1 MVGFVGYWSPKP
13 RVLTLAGR
21 RQQRRGRIESDR
33 VTVRVYPFTQTTRP
47 VFFNLRLIIDFRAL
61 LPTNNPTVPFQGCH
75 TPPCSPNSSL
85 LLFRLFTMSWQA
97 YVDTSLVATGHVDK
111 GAIISAAGDSSWAAS
126 ADFQLKPEE
135 MKAISAIVSGDD
147 AAKDKAFAD
156 GLFIAGSRYVVAR
169 ADGRSIYARSG
180 RLGVAIAKTKQAIV
194 VGHHGE
200 AQVAGNTSSTV
211 EGLADYLI
219 GQGY

>member
-1 MVGFVGYWSPKP
+1 
-13 RVLTLAGR
+13 
-21 RQQRRGRIESDR
+21 
-33 VTVRVYPFTQTTRP
+33 
-47 VFFNLRLIIDFRAL
+47 
-61 LPTNNPTVPFQGCH
+61 
-75 TPPCSPNSSL
+75 
-85 LLFRLFTMSWQA
+85 MSWQGNPLLHFIWNVCRRRLPPPQSKPDVYKFA
-97 YVDTSLVATGHVDK
+97 DGTDIISLVATGHVDK

-135 MKAISAIVSGDD
+135 MKAISAIVGGDS

-156 GLFIAGSRYVVAR
+156 GLFIAGSRYVMAR
-169 ADGRSIYARSG
+169 AEDRSIYARQG

-200 AQVAGNTSSTV
+200 TQVAGNTSSTV
-211 EGLADYLI
+211 EALADYLI

>member
-1 MVGFVGYWSPKP
+1 
-13 RVLTLAGR
+13 
-21 RQQRRGRIESDR
+21 
-33 VTVRVYPFTQTTRP
+33 
-47 VFFNLRLIIDFRAL
+47 
-61 LPTNNPTVPFQGCH
+61 
-75 TPPCSPNSSL
+75 
-85 LLFRLFTMSWQA
+85 MSWQGNTLTELIWNFHPFPSPSPPKPPHIPTRRVQFA
-97 YVDTSLVATGHVDK
+97 DGHAISLVATGHVDK

>member
-1 MVGFVGYWSPKP
+1 
-13 RVLTLAGR
+13 
-21 RQQRRGRIESDR
+21 
-33 VTVRVYPFTQTTRP
+33 
-47 VFFNLRLIIDFRAL
+47 
-61 LPTNNPTVPFQGCH
+61 
-75 TPPCSPNSSL
+75 
-85 LLFRLFTMSWQA
+85 MSWQGNTLTELIWNFHPLPSPSPPNPPHIPDA
-97 YVDTSLVATGHVDK
+97 YKFADGHAISLVATGHVDK

-126 ADFQLKPEE
+126 ADFQVNDERMPFIAHAAIISTYRMLYRRLTSTLFFGREILQLKPEE

-147 AAKDKAFAD
+147 TAKDKAFAD

>member
-1 MVGFVGYWSPKP
+1 
-13 RVLTLAGR
+13 
-21 RQQRRGRIESDR
+21 
-33 VTVRVYPFTQTTRP
+33 
-47 VFFNLRLIIDFRAL
+47 
-61 LPTNNPTVPFQGCH
+61 
-75 TPPCSPNSSL
+75 
-85 LLFRLFTMSWQA
+85 MSWQGNTLTELIWNFHPLPSPSPPNPPHIPDA
-97 YVDTSLVATGHVDK
+97 YKFADGHAISLVATGHVDK